1 MSCFSISGSTSSPNI
16 TQAPKARWSLV
27 GSGNTHLLDELE
39 KLYWQGVR
47 TELENIVHTLK
58 IWQQPEYS
66 GVNIDEEND
75 THIHGFDTFI
85 DQVSQQTRAFAV
97 RYGI

>member
-1 MSCFSISGSTSSPNI
+1 MSCFSVSGSTNSPNI
-16 TQAPKARWSLV
+16 THASRVPWTLV
-27 GSGNTHLLDELE
+27 GPGNAHLLEELE
-39 KLYWQGVR
+39 KLYWQGMR
-47 TELENIVHTLK
+47 TELENIVNTLR